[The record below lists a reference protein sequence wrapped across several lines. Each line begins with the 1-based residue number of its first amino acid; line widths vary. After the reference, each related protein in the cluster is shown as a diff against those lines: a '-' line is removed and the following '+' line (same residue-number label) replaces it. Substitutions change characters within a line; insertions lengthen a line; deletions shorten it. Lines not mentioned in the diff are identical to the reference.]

1 MANIVQEQMIRNLL
15 KTVYL
20 TGVSNALYQNSP
32 ILSEL
37 KKQSWAGGK
46 DIKYAVL
53 YGAGGAVGSN
63 YSEVLNNGST
73 VMNGEWTMTPGY
85 MTSVFNVNQPE
96 LLSTSSERGAY
107 MKALQNKMIGN
118 YTRLSRTLATY
129 LYGGKYGIIDRV
141 KADASIIAGSNT
153 LELTSAGVMKLDV
166 GSKFVIASA
175 GAANKAV
182 PSSPLL
188 DAVCT
193 VTKINDK
200 TITFTSTAAVS
211 AYAGDYIE
219 LYTARNGA
227 DVNGIEGLA
236 DILPAFDS
244 RTGDNWNTYIGTTF
258 RGIDRSVATERLA
271 GQFVKAASTGNM
283 RKSDALVSL
292 LKKCKRAGGINDIIV
307 LNDETW
313 DEIAKEFGI
322 NSQFIQSINTGDE
335 RNRATKGLSA
345 FKVAFGDAFI
355 DRVKADPYMT
365 ENMAYMFDMND
376 LEFFD
381 MGNIGRVIDP
391 VANGSMGKVNV
402 DSVGDAGFG
411 DNPSSGINFDKLF
424 TVESGTAGVFGP
436 SLTIGTHV
444 YGNFKLGQTA
454 GAGVADLS

>member
-20 TGVSNALYQNSP
+20 TGVSNSLYQNSP
-32 ILSEL
+32 VLSEI
-37 KKQSWAGGK
+37 KKESWAGGK

-73 VMNGEWTMTPGY
+73 VLNGEWTMTPGY
-85 MTSVFNVNQPE
+85 MTSVFNINQPE
-96 LLSTSSERGAY
+96 LLTTASERGAY
-107 MKALQNKMIGN
+107 MSALQNKMVGN

-129 LYGGKYGIIDRV
+129 LYGGKYGVIDKV
-141 KADASIIAGSNT
+141 KEDLSIVAGSNT
-153 LELTSAGVMKLDV
+153 IELTSAGVMKLDV

-182 PSSPLL
+182 PSSALL
-188 DAVCT
+188 DTVCT

-200 TITFTSTAAVS
+200 TVTFNATGAAS
-211 AYAGDYIE
+211 AYTGDYIE

-236 DILPAFDS
+236 DILPAFAG
-244 RTGDNWNTYIGTTF
+244 RTGTEWDAYIATAF

-271 GQFVKAASTGNM
+271 GQFVKAASTGDM

-292 LKKCKRAGGINDIIV
+292 LKKCKRAGGVNDRII

-313 DEIAKEFGI
+313 DAIAKEFGI
-322 NSQFIQSINTGDE
+322 NSQIVQQINSGNDK
-335 RNRATKGLSA
+335 NRATKGLTA
-345 FKVAFGDAFI
+345 FQVAFGDAFI
-355 DRVKADPYMT
+355 DRVVADPYMV
-365 ENMAYMFDMND
+365 EDMAYALDFAD
-376 LEFFD
+376 LSFFD
-381 MGNIGRVIDP
+381 MGNVGRVIDP
-391 VANGSMGKVNV
+391 VSNGQVGKANIS
-402 DSVGDAGFG
+402 SIGDAGFG
-411 DNPSSGINFDKLF
+411 DNPNTGINFDKLF